1 MPAYLASSDVVC
13 RSVLFDDSFLAYDAT
28 SLGNCILMFPRN
40 ILSSLLKVKIFI
52 KNGVF
57 W

>member
-1 MPAYLASSDVVC
+1 MPAYLASSDVC

-28 SLGNCILMFPRN
+28 SLGNCILMFLRN
-40 ILSSLLKVKIFI
+40 ILSSLWKVKIFI